1 MLKVFR
7 RIRKKSIADKK
18 ISNYL
23 LYAIGEI
30 ILVVIGILIAL
41 AIDNANEQS
50 IKREKEQIYL
60 IGLRDE
66 FETSQTKLK
75 ELITFNKQSYEDSKK
90 ILVYMV
96 DQENLPDEQE
106 LANLLY
112 NALAFDISFNPN
124 NSLLMEMINSG
135 SLKDIGNP
143 RLRILLTNWIS
154 NIEDIAK
161 QEMMLANERDKILDM
176 FRSEEN
182 SIKTLYD
189 LTGVSSEL
197 EIPLSSDRTSNRN
210 LLKSKEFENN
220 MLMFIL
226 TSIKTE
232 TLHYNPLMQ
241 SIDEILKTIDN
252 EIKE

>member
-1 MLKVFR
+1 MLKFFR
-7 RIRKKSIADKK
+7 KIRKELIAEKK
-18 ISNYL
+18 VSNYL

-30 ILVVIGILIAL
+30 VLVVIGILIAL

-60 IGLRDE
+60 MGLRDE

-75 ELITFNKQSYEDSKK
+75 ELIIFNKQSYEDSKK

-96 DQENLPDEQE
+96 DSENLPDEQE

-135 SLKDIGNP
+135 SLKDIANP
-143 RLRILLTNWIS
+143 RLRILLTNWVS
-154 NIEDIAK
+154 NIEDISK

-189 LTGVSSEL
+189 LTGVSNEL
-197 EIPLSSDRTSNRN
+197 GIPTSSDRTSNRN

-232 TLHYNPLMQ
+232 TLHYDPLMQ
-241 SIDEILKTIDN
+241 SMEEILETIDG

>member
-1 MLKVFR
+1 MAKIFR
-7 RIRKKSIADKK
+7 KIRKELIAEKK
-18 ISNYL
+18 VSNYL

-30 ILVVIGILIAL
+30 VLVVIGILIAL
-41 AIDNANEQS
+41 AIDNSNEQH

-60 IGLRDE
+60 MGLRDE

-75 ELITFNKQSYEDSKK
+75 ELMTFNKQSYEDSKK

-154 NIEDIAK
+154 NIEDISK

-197 EIPLSSDRTSNRN
+197 GIPPSSDRTSNRN

-232 TLHYNPLMQ
+232 TVHYNPLMQ
-241 SIDEILKTIDN
+241 SIDEILKTIDD

>member
-1 MLKVFR
+1 MLKFFR
-7 RIRKKSIADKK
+7 KIRKELIAEKK
-18 ISNYL
+18 VSNYL

-30 ILVVIGILIAL
+30 VLVVIGILIAL

-60 IGLRDE
+60 MGLRNE

-96 DQENLPDEQE
+96 DSENLPDEQE

-124 NSLLMEMINSG
+124 NSLLNEMINSG
-135 SLKDIGNP
+135 SLKDIANP
-143 RLRILLTNWIS
+143 RLRILLTNWVS
-154 NIEDIAK
+154 NIEDISK

-189 LTGVSSEL
+189 LTGVSNEL
-197 EIPLSSDRTSNRN
+197 GIPTSSDRTSNRN

-232 TLHYNPLMQ
+232 TEHYDPLMK
-241 SIDEILKTIDN
+241 SLDEILSLLDS
-252 EIKE
+252 EIKK

>member
-7 RIRKKSIADKK
+7 RIRKKSIADRK

-143 RLRILLTNWIS
+143 RLRILLTNWIA

-161 QEMMLANERDKILDM
+161 QEMMLANERYKILDM